1 MSLHTVDTDSIVRLL
16 LQDAVPSLGERARSE
31 VLRLAANYEK
41 LARAWMAAGDSLAE
55 AQRSFN
61 RSVVDELQQSAH
73 DLFWDTTWPACPRH
87 PQHPLWYDEDRQ
99 AWCCQQDRS
108 VVTPLGGLDALR
120 SPAT

>member
-73 DLFWDTTWPACPRH
+73 DLFWDTT
-87 PQHPLWYDEDRQ
+87 
-99 AWCCQQDRS
+99 
-108 VVTPLGGLDALR
+108 
-120 SPAT
+120 